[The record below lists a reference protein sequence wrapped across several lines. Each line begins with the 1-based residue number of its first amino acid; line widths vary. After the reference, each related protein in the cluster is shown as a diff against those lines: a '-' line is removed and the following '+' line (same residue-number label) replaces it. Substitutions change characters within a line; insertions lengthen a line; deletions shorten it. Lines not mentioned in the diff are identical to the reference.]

1 MLPSFAKLRLDT
13 GRRRRPVST
22 GEFYPLSAEGVKQL
36 KGEQEAFTTEEFQE
50 DVEPVPAVPAVP
62 AVDGWHTF
70 RVRGEHPRADG
81 TYDYKYYRGESLWEH
96 VKRGNLRDPITRG
109 PIWYEDYMELH
120 NKFAPGEPIPAE
132 VMRRLRRRDAA
143 AAAAAPPPLTI
154 PSPEA
159 QAYWQR
165 IASRAAESLERN
177 GAYSAYVESARNAP
191 VPMPTQPLTEFQFVV
206 MSRTIYELRMS
217 IQGTLEPSARPS
229 YVSAWFTEINRGAK
243 TLMINHGAEYARQI
257 RTMAD
262 TEENARNFVALIV
275 SLMKLFVKESTR
287 QDPRE
292 GITITNFLSVT
303 KAAWNSG
310 TRDDAADD
318 TDNFSLVM
326 REPRDF
332 LGGDA
337 VRDAYIAFQH
347 ALKEWYGEVA
357 NHPRRPNFNP
367 VPPTTLMDDE
377 VPPAIVGESGVIGRS
392 RVFERKYPDGS
403 SMAASPDL
411 LEKRLSTALAY
422 MNGYTDATLIDVDAG
437 ARQAIV
443 HFLSEKSFYENH
455 WLRDYGRDYENGLSW
470 DQRDALASLAMETF
484 GKTGME
490 SNSEHWRDFQGLLV
504 QLVAQMFEFDPDAA
518 GRIRTHSLL
527 DGGREIVN
535 QLLAWKDARW
545 QERRG
550 DVVTDRPYQAAIAV
564 VRAFHP
570 TALTPP
576 PEVIAPHRQYTQPI
590 EDEEMPQ
597 FLPISRDD
605 EPPPPSF
612 LPISP
617 DDEPPLPQF
626 RPISQEPVY
635 RSYERM
641 FERMPEEM
649 QRAHLAAERANE
661 RMEEEARRAREEGYR
676 AWQEERRASLGTDD
690 DEPPPPTFRPI
701 SRDDDDEG
709 PRVRRRTLLGTND
722 VDSLPQFTAG
732 SEMDE

>member
-22 GEFYPLSAEGVKQL
+22 GEFFPLSAEQVAQL
-36 KGEQEAFTTEEFQE
+36 KRGGEQEAFTTEEFQE

-143 AAAAAPPPLTI
+143 AAAAAAAAAPPPLTI

-177 GAYSAYVESARNAP
+177 GAYSAYVENARNAP
-191 VPMPTQPLTEFQFVV
+191 VPIPTQPLTEFQFIV

-217 IQGTLEPSARPS
+217 IQGTLEPSTRPS
-229 YVSAWFTEINRGAK
+229 YVPEWFSEISRGAK

-262 TEENARNFVALIV
+262 TAENARNFVALVV

-292 GITITNFLSVT
+292 GITITHFLSVI

-337 VRDAYIAFQH
+337 VKDAYVEFQH

-357 NHPRRPNFNP
+357 NHPRTSPSVRSM
-367 VPPTTLMDDE
+367 PPTTLMDDE
-377 VPPAIVGESGVIGRS
+377 VPPAYVGERGVVGRS
-392 RVFERKYPDGS
+392 KVFERKYPDGS
-403 SMAASPDL
+403 TIPASPDL
-411 LEKRLSTALAY
+411 LEKRLALALAY
-422 MNGYTDATLIDVDAG
+422 MNRYPDATIIDLDAG

-443 HFLSEKSFYENH
+443 HFLSKKVFYENH
-455 WLRDYGRDYENGLSW
+455 WLRDYGRDYENGVPW
-470 DQRDALASLAMETF
+470 DQRDAVTLLAMETF
-484 GKTGME
+484 LKTGRE
-490 SNSEHWRDFQGLLV
+490 SNSEHWRDFQTLLI
-504 QLVAQMFEFDPDAA
+504 QFIAQVFELDSPDAA
-518 GRIRTHSLL
+518 GRLVASSP
-527 DGGREIVN
+527 DAVQVFVD
-535 QLLAWKDARW
+535 QLLAWKDEHF
-545 QERRG
+545 QMRRG
-550 DVVTDRPYQAAIAV
+550 DVLTDRPWQAAIAV
-564 VRAFHP
+564 LRALVGARA
-570 TALTPP
+570 TAARAAEIVDPP
-576 PEVIAPHRQYTQPI
+576 PEVIAPHRQHTQPM
-590 EDEEMPQ
+590 EDEEMPD
-597 FLPISRDD
+597 FLPINPDGD
-605 EPPPPSF
+605 EA
-612 LPISP
+612 
-617 DDEPPLPQF
+617 PLPRF
-626 RPISQEPVY
+626 RPI
-635 RSYERM
+635 
-641 FERMPEEM
+641 
-649 QRAHLAAERANE
+649 
-661 RMEEEARRAREEGYR
+661 G
-676 AWQEERRASLGTDD
+676 
-690 DEPPPPTFRPI
+690 
-701 SRDDDDEG
+701 
-709 PRVRRRTLLGTND
+709 
-722 VDSLPQFTAG
+722 
-732 SEMDE
+732 EMDE